1 MQLDAFVGSS
11 LVPLFFL
18 ISLRRSGGQQR
29 SLHLSKKK
37 QRNSDRKSKK
47 FKGNWQGEN
56 KERSKRVTKP
66 RLVQPKLLSQMTK
79 RYQKLTILV
88 VVTCGNAF
96 VVVNVQVDSIL
107 NTNFQ
112 IFPRSPF
119 TTDILGRNFLIGI
132 KKLMIVM
139 TFLSITSI

>member
-29 SLHLSKKK
+29 SLYLSKKS
-37 QRNSDRKSKK
+37 RETRIENLKSLK
-47 FKGNWQGEN
+47 GEN

-79 RYQKLTILV
+79 RYQKLTTILV